1 MKHAALVRRQLEVRT
16 IMNLLGPCI
25 NPARPPV
32 QLLGVADPKMLR
44 RIAQTLA
51 AMGVERALV
60 VHGSGLDEVALHAE
74 TRAIRLSGN
83 EMEEIEITPEDA
95 GIERAPLKAVV
106 GGDVAENAARLQSL
120 LGGSA
125 DQAEADIVIL
135 NTAALLM
142 TAGKAATLRD
152 GAALAREALES
163 GRAAETLK
171 RFVEASRG

>member
-1 MKHAALVRRQLEVRT
+1 MRFTTPLRQHT
-16 IMNLLGPCI
+16 ASP
-25 NPARPPV
+25 
-32 QLLGVADPKMLR
+32 
-44 RIAQTLA
+44 AQT
-51 AMGVERALV
+51 G
-60 VHGSGLDEVALHAE
+60 
-74 TRAIRLSGN
+74 IKIGN
-83 EMEEIEITPEDA
+83 EKLIRVT
-95 GIERAPLKAVV
+95 
-106 GGDVAENAARLQSL
+106 ENAARLQSL

-125 DQAEADIVIL
+125 ARAEEDIVIL